1 MDVNE
6 RWRRASESADRF
18 SPFRR
23 RRPIFVGLVTALV
36 ALISLAVFVS
46 VAGLDIRQFWMAALV
61 SITAMMFAGSCFT
74 LLNNH
79 KAKLSYG
86 AEYRRL
92 NKINPASDQRS
103 RRRLCLPKIISE
115 RNGGVPVTGGQ
126 NAPRPILSQSHK
138 SDISHRAT
146 VDGGGPSGAVAAD
159 PPLGNTD
166 APAGGASGTAAS
178 LAGGLPGS
186 TTTRV
191 PTRTR

>member
-61 SITAMMFAGSCFT
+61 SITAMMLAGSCFT
-74 LLNNH
+74 LLSNY
-79 KAKLSYG
+79 KAKSSYV

-92 NKINPASDQRS
+92 NKIHPASDHRS
-103 RRRLCLPKIISE
+103 RPKVMPSE
-115 RNGGVPVTGGQ
+115 NY
-126 NAPRPILSQSHK
+126 I
-138 SDISHRAT
+138 
-146 VDGGGPSGAVAAD
+146 
-159 PPLGNTD
+159 
-166 APAGGASGTAAS
+166 
-178 LAGGLPGS
+178 
-186 TTTRV
+186 
-191 PTRTR
+191 RT